1 MYTVPARIC
10 SQSQMVVCYV
20 EKPIQSTFQGL
31 DMQTCTL
38 EAKLLVYAATDLFFV
53 QFLFLCSISQPKEL
67 NIGCL
72 SGMLGFSTH
81 QANPYIFSQ

>member
-31 DMQTCTL
+31 DMQTCTM

-53 QFLFLCSISQPKEL
+53 QFLSQK
-67 NIGCL
+67 N
-72 SGMLGFSTH
+72 
-81 QANPYIFSQ
+81 